1 MGYNGFRPSN
11 SVTYISVIRI
21 KYPGCSE
28 WLISAA
34 AWLEMNLHKAVGRL
48 NLFLLKR
55 NACQIGI
62 DERLSSLT
70 NLELPV

>member
-34 AWLEMNLHKAVGRL
+34 ARIEMNLHKAVGWR

-55 NACQIGI
+55 NVAPIGI
-62 DERLSSLT
+62 DERLSFLT
-70 NLELPV
+70 KMELSV